1 MFRIARPVRVAG
13 PEAWSLPSFAAR
25 PFLAGACLSAVAAIL
40 VAAPPRS
47 SRVGHYVY
55 DLRLL
60 IFALAALAA
69 ALALSANAVVLL
81 SFFFF
86 GASQDVGSQGFFV
99 GSASVYTSDLL
110 VMLLVLRALL
120 PRDRLPTGP
129 RFTLPTR
136 IAIGALLAVAA
147 FTAVRGYEAGTPIPT
162 VVRDGSFVLYW
173 TLLYF
178 SFQRIFRE
186 RDFDERRFLKGVVY
200 TSLAF
205 VGFMAAM
212 RAINHPFD
220 RNPHSGSLAV
230 VPTTAGNFRR
240 DYGFGSA
247 YTIYPSIAILA
258 LGVSFYASRLR
269 LRWVLVSIVCVVA
282 TLATLVRGSIYGLV
296 IGAVVLAVSSGIQR
310 RGIRLIVPRRGAILG
325 MLAGL
330 AVAVVI
336 VSAVAPR
343 YGIAVAERSLP
354 FLHQSEGA
362 DLNAEYRTHAL
373 ATGIQVAR
381 VHPLGMGYLD
391 VTSLTSVHHIDP
403 SLLDHSGPA
412 ALLVYSGWAGIIAF
426 VAVLV
431 AFAVES
437 HGRRRAWAWAHPVF
451 LGISAL
457 LVTSSFAAAGIVG
470 QSWVVGT
477 GALLLASRFAL
488 PRQTAVAET
497 SPPDSERS
505 VFHRA

>member
-1 MFRIARPVRVAG
+1 MFRVARPVRVAG
-13 PEAWSLPSFAAR
+13 LEAASLPPVAAR
-25 PFLAGACLSAVAAIL
+25 PFLAGVGLSTLAALLI
-40 VAAPPRS
+40 AAPPRS
-47 SRVGHYVY
+47 STYGHYVY

-60 IFALAALAA
+60 VYAVAALAA
-69 ALALSANAVVLL
+69 TLALSANSVVLL
-81 SFFFF
+81 SFLFF
-86 GASQDVGSQGFFV
+86 GASQDVGNRGFFV

-110 VMLLVLRALL
+110 VVLLVLRALL
-120 PRDRLPTGP
+120 PRDRLAVGP
-129 RFTLPTR
+129 RFSLPTR
-136 IAIGALLAVAA
+136 LAIGALLAVAA
-147 FTAVRGYEAGTPIPT
+147 FTALRGYEAGTPIPT

-173 TLLYF
+173 ALLYF

-186 RDFDERRFLKGVVY
+186 RGFDERRFLKGIVY
-200 TSLAF
+200 TTLAF
-205 VGFMAAM
+205 VAFMALM
-212 RAINHPFD
+212 RAVNHPFD

-247 YTIYPSIAILA
+247 YTIYPSIALLA

-269 LRWVLVSIVCVVA
+269 MRWVLVSIVCVVA

-310 RGIRLIVPRRGAILG
+310 RGIRLIVPRRGAIAG

-354 FLHQSEGA
+354 FLHQSQGA
-362 DLNAEYRTHAL
+362 DLNAQYRTHAL

-381 VHPLGMGYLD
+381 VHPLGVGYLD
-391 VTSLTSVHHIDP
+391 VPSLTSVHHIDP

-426 VAVLV
+426 VAVV
-431 AFAVES
+431 AAFAVES
-437 HGRRRAWAWAHPVF
+437 HGRRSAWPWAHPVF

-488 PRQTAVAET
+488 PHQTAVA
-497 SPPDSERS
+497 DSS
-505 VFHRA
+505 TP